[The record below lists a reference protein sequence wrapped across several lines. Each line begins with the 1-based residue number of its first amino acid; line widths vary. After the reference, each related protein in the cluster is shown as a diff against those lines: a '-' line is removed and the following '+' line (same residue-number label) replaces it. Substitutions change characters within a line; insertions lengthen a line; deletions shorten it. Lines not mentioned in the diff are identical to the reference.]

1 MALVLVCKKLSDI
14 PHKNAQTKQ
23 RGKEE
28 VNRQIKEI
36 NPATSTIKL
45 PKIASLNLEKSSAKR
60 FIKSPFKS

>member
-14 PHKNAQTKQ
+14 PHKKAHTKQ

-28 VNRQIKEI
+28 VKRQIKEI

-45 PKIASLNLEKSSAKR
+45 PKMANLNLEKSSANR
-60 FIKSPFKS
+60 FIKRPFKS